1 MAEEDNEQGIP
12 AEVVEIIGRTGMT
25 GEATQVKVRVL
36 DGRDK
41 GRIITRNAMGP
52 IQMGDILM
60 LRETARE
67 AKQHYAEHKG
77 KPFYP
82 GLVDYITSG
91 PVVALCLEGK
101 NAVAVVRTVN
111 GATKPWDAAPG
122 TIRGDLA
129 LDIGRNLVHG
139 SDSVDS
145 AK

>member
-1 MAEEDNEQGIP
+1 MAEEDTEAGIP

-67 AKQHYAEHKG
+67 AKKLG
-77 KPFYP
+77 M
-82 GLVDYITSG
+82 
-91 PVVALCLEGK
+91 
-101 NAVAVVRTVN
+101 R
-111 GATKPWDAAPG
+111 
-122 TIRGDLA
+122 
-129 LDIGRNLVHG
+129 
-139 SDSVDS
+139 
-145 AK
+145 